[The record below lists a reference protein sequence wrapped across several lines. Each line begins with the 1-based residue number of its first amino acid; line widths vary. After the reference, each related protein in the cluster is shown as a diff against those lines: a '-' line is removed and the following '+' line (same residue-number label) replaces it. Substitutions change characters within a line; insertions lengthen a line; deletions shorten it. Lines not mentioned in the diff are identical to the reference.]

1 MTTENT
7 TATTRPANLKLPMRL
22 GAPEAHAMAAEK
34 TLLLVDIRTPGEWQK
49 TGMPEGAVGLTVK
62 GPEFVDQLLDLMGGD
77 KGHPV
82 ALICATGNR
91 SAQVQSYLL
100 ANGFSQISDVNEG
113 MMGNSMSGPGWILR
127 GLPTETYAG

>member
-1 MTTENT
+1 MTMSNPPITM
-7 TATTRPANLKLPMRL
+7 KLPTRL

-34 TLLLVDIRTPGEWQK
+34 TIILVDIRTPGEWQK
-49 TGMPEGAVGLTVK
+49 TGMPQGAVGLTVK
-62 GPEFVDQLLDLMGGD
+62 GPEFVDQLLQLMDGD
-77 KGHPV
+77 KAHPV

-100 ANGFSQISDVNEG
+100 ANGFSQIADVNEG

-127 GLPTETYAG
+127 GLPTESYAA

>member
-1 MTTENT
+1 M
-7 TATTRPANLKLPMRL
+7 KLPSRL
-22 GAPEAHAMAAEK
+22 GAPEAHSMAAK
-34 TLLLVDIRTPGEWQK
+34 QTLLLVDIRTPGEWQK
-49 TGMPEGAVGLTVK
+49 TGMPEGVVGLTVK
-62 GPEFVDQLLDLMGGD
+62 GPEFVDQLLELMGGD

-91 SAQVQSYLL
+91 SAQVQNYLL

-127 GLPTETYAG
+127 GLPTETFAG